1 MTPAG
6 FVPGRHHIDAILD
19 GGFRFAE
26 MSHNGSILLLPHGVF
41 AWSPQGINEVLVSS
55 FDHVLASR
63 DEVDFLL
70 VGSGETMLRLP
81 EAVRWA
87 FSASNIRCDVMSTAA
102 AARTYNI
109 MLAENRRVAA
119 ALIAVRTVE

>member
-1 MTPAG
+1 MTATG
-6 FVPGRHHIDAILD
+6 FVSGCHLVDAILD

-26 MSHNGSILLLPHGVF
+26 MSHTGSIILLPSGVF
-41 AWSPQGINEVLVSS
+41 AWLQRGLDEMKVSS
-55 FDHVLASR
+55 FDQVVALK
-63 DEVDFLL
+63 DKIDFLL
-70 VGSGETMLRLP
+70 VGTGETVIRLP

-87 FSASNIRCDVMSTAA
+87 LKESNVRCDVMSTAA

-119 ALIAVRTVE
+119 ALIAVRTVK